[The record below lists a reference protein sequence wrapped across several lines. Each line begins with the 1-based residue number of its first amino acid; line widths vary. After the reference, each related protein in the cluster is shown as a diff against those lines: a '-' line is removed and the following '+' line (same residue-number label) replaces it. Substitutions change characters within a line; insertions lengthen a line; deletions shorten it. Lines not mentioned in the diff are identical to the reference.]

1 MLELHNHRKLL
12 ACLGVGKE
20 LKKTAAL
27 EKLREAHRNSS
38 GPRSLTTSKNVGFA
52 CLPDASPAAGSRDA
66 HRPTPTLAPL
76 LRTRLTM
83 MLAGAGVASSHA
95 P

>member
-27 EKLREAHRNSS
+27 EKLREAHS

-52 CLPDASPAAGSRDA
+52 CLPRRLPRRGGPSRDA

>member
-1 MLELHNHRKLL
+1 MLELHNHRKLR

-20 LKKTAAL
+20 RKKTAAL
-27 EKLREAHRNSS
+27 EKLREAHS

-52 CLPDASPAAGSRDA
+52 CLPDASPARGPSRDA